1 MDALAASAAIELGP
15 KGVQSNAIAPGPIL
29 ATEGMERLSLSKDLT
44 EVQRRVPSGRWGT
57 VKDIADATVFLF
69 SDAGS
74 LINGEVIVGE

>member
-1 MDALAASAAIELGP
+1 M
-15 KGVQSNAIAPGPIL
+15 QSNAIAPGPIL